1 MTEEDTI
8 KKITIEHLKI
18 IQKFLLEKS
27 QSNEWVETARNRWLK
42 DIETL
47 QSAIITIEKL

>member
-1 MTEEDTI
+1 MTEEYTI
-8 KKITIEHLKI
+8 KESTIKNLKKIQETLLK
-18 IQKFLLEKS
+18 KS
-27 QSNEWVETARNRWLK
+27 QSNEWIETARYRWLK